1 MTVVWFLFL
10 EEVVVFLEKKDP
22 KVNWLGRFLD
32 DFAGSDLV
40 EDLAFLD
47 WLVVDDSDG
56 LRFVEVVV
64 VFDVVVLEEDLSL
77 VVVAWRVEA
86 AAAGGCDSKGM
97 VEGEALVAWV
107 DASIPSVSFP

>member
-1 MTVVWFLFL
+1 MVVVWFLFL
-10 EEVVVFLEKKDP
+10 VDAVVVFLEKKDP
-22 KVNWLGRFLD
+22 KVNWLRGFLD
-32 DFAGSDLV
+32 DLV
-40 EDLAFLD
+40 EVDLAFLD

-86 AAAGGCDSKGM
+86 AAAAGGCDSKGM